1 MLTNEEL
8 RAALYDVLSI
18 KRALRQSQLNEA
30 WIHLRAL
37 ELRMGRGLRVEPQQE
52 QTDAVSN

>member
-8 RAALYDVLSI
+8 KAALSDVLSI
-18 KRALRQSQLNEA
+18 KRAMRQSQLNET

-37 ELRMGRGLRVEPQQE
+37 ELRLGRGLRAESHTE
-52 QTDAVSN
+52 GTDAV